1 MRTFCKTALTV
12 AALALLAGPALAQ
25 RQGQGRGG
33 FGGGFGGFG
42 QGPGAATLLANKS
55 VQEELKLTAEEAA
68 KVSAPGK
75 ALQEKRRSMFADLQ
89 GATQEQRQEKMKEL
103 TDAAKSADEDAAKL
117 AKDTLRTD
125 QLKRFGEIGLQVKG
139 DAAFVDENVQ
149 KTLAITD
156 PRTTTGP
163 RSRRPGSGPRESARD
178 ADQDPGP
185 AQGDIGEGRRRVDG
199 QPEGAVEGN
208 GRQPV
213 RIQARP
219 NHARPITRFFRSRV
233 GHVGR
238 RAPLASD
245 PFPPLPACVC

>member
-156 PRTTTGP
+156 PEKEEIKKIRDDAATKI
-163 RSRRPGSGPRESARD
+163 RELQPARG
-178 ADQDPGP
+178 QGGQGR
-185 AQGDIGEGRRRVDG
+185 AQG
-199 QPEGAVEGN
+199 N
-208 GRQPV
+208 RQETQTK
-213 RIQARP
+213 IQALRKETLEKVV
-219 NHARPITRFFRSRV
+219 AVLTDSQKAQWKEMV
-233 GHVGR
+233 G
-238 RAPLASD
+238 S
-245 PFPPLPACVC
+245 PFEYKPDQIMRGQ